1 MKRYSHFLRSGA
13 TVSLS
18 ILYLATS
25 LFSYTFVGAQEVSQ
39 NVQSIDESSSV
50 VETSEIS
57 LEESEVIFSEQVD
70 PHEKTIS
77 EQTEEIFIE
86 EVVEEIFVEAITQTE
101 EETKVEE
108 ISAEV
113 LAPEVFACDETNT
126 PEISFAKTY
135 ADTHVSDVSMESSIL
150 SQLNPIA
157 TDPQDGTLTVSNDL
171 VMSTL
176 TAGWNEITF
185 SVTDSTGCV
194 TTSVISVFVVGDDF
208 APVCQSGFV
217 YAKIT
222 FPETLTASLGT
233 NTSVQSGEWFPVM
246 VDGSTF
252 SESESNITT
261 NPDIAITRVGTT
273 LFVNVAPGVVNASE
287 LADSIANSVDFSG
300 GSVVSAMAFSG
311 DVALIDFQAEECPV
325 DVCTAFGGPSIV
337 SITSTVTI
345 DENTTLT
352 EEEIFALFEIFAED
366 LDGEGLVS
374 ITSNLSSVS
383 FQNEGVYTITIT
395 LTDNEGCVSSQTVT
409 LVALGED
416 DNGGGGGGSR
426 RSGSRQEKPEG
437 EVLGATTCEPY
448 LTTYMQMGEANL
460 KSDVEKLQIFL
471 NEYMGENLKV
481 DGIYGQ
487 ATFDAVKRFQTQEF
501 DEILKPWGIT
511 EATGITR
518 ETTVR
523 RINNIMCPELNIQM
537 PILYCATTGNL
548 IYPDGTIID
557 PNPEYILYNGK
568 SVIRKQVITPE
579 VLSETSAQ
587 EPQDNYSWTPAPV
600 INPETGRKYEK

>member
-1 MKRYSHFLRSGA
+1 MKRYSHFLRSVA
-13 TVSLS
+13 TVSFS

-25 LFSYTFVGAQEVSQ
+25 LFSFSSAQAETVTDSISEIVSEEVSSIELVESTDSQELVNQEEIASLDSEVVFSQQVEVDPLEKTIPEQEEENFLVQDIPEESERIDVKICNETNSPIITIQ
-39 NVQSIDESSSV
+39 NDYV
-50 VETSEIS
+50 EIS
-57 LEESEVIFSEQVD
+57 LADDFTSQIINTVNPTAVD
-70 PHEKTIS
+70 GLGI
-77 EQTEEIFIE
+77 
-86 EVVEEIFVEAITQTE
+86 
-101 EETKVEE
+101 
-108 ISAEV
+108 
-113 LAPEVFACDETNT
+113 DG
-126 PEISFAKTY
+126 
-135 ADTHVSDVSMESSIL
+135 IL
-150 SQLNPIA
+150 SVSNNIDSITLNPGFNQVEFSA
-157 TDPQDGTLTVSNDL
+157 QNSVS
-171 VMSTL
+171 
-176 TAGWNEITF
+176 
-185 SVTDSTGCV
+185 CV
-194 TTSVISVFVVGDDF
+194 TTVTVDVFVISQEQ
-208 APVCQSGFV
+208 PVCQSGFV

-233 NTSVQSGEWFPVM
+233 NASVQSGEWFPVM

-352 EEEIFALFEIFAED
+352 EEEIFALFEIVAED

-409 LVALGED
+409 LVVSGED
-416 DNGGGGGGSR
+416 DNGGGGGGSK

-511 EATGITR
+511 ESTGITR

-548 IYPDGTIID
+548 IYPNGTIID

-568 SVIRKQVITPE
+568 PVIRKQVVTPE

-587 EPQDNYSWTPAPV
+587 ESQDNYSWTPAPV

>member
-1 MKRYSHFLRSGA
+1 MKRYSHFLRSVA
-13 TVSLS
+13 TVSFS

-25 LFSYTFVGAQEVSQ
+25 LFSFSSAQAETVADSISEIVSEEVSSIELVESTDSQELVNQEEIASLDSEVVFSQQVEVDPLEKTIPEQEEENFLVQDIPEESERIDVKICNETNSPIITIQ
-39 NVQSIDESSSV
+39 NDYV
-50 VETSEIS
+50 EIS
-57 LEESEVIFSEQVD
+57 LADDFTSQIINTVNPTAVDGLGIDGILSVSNNIDSITLNPGFNQVEFSAQNSV
-70 PHEKTIS
+70 S
-77 EQTEEIFIE
+77 C
-86 EVVEEIFVEAITQTE
+86 V
-101 EETKVEE
+101 TKVT
-108 ISAEV
+108 V
-113 LAPEVFACDETNT
+113 DVF
-126 PEISFAKTY
+126 
-135 ADTHVSDVSMESSIL
+135 
-150 SQLNPIA
+150 
-157 TDPQDGTLTVSNDL
+157 
-171 VMSTL
+171 
-176 TAGWNEITF
+176 
-185 SVTDSTGCV
+185 
-194 TTSVISVFVVGDDF
+194 VISQEQ
-208 APVCQSGFV
+208 PVCQSGFV

-233 NTSVQSGEWFPVM
+233 NASVQSGEWFPVT

-273 LFVNVAPGVVNASE
+273 LFLNVAPGVVNASE

-352 EEEIFALFEIFAED
+352 EEEIFALFEIVAED

-409 LVALGED
+409 LVVLGED
-416 DNGGGGGGSR
+416 DNGGGGGGSK

-548 IYPDGTIID
+548 IYPNGTIID

-568 SVIRKQVITPE
+568 PVIRKQVITPE
-579 VLSETSAQ
+579 ALSETSAQ

>member
-1 MKRYSHFLRSGA
+1 MKRYSHFLRSVA
-13 TVSLS
+13 TVSFS
-18 ILYLATS
+18 ILYLAIS
-25 LFSYTFVGAQEVSQ
+25 LFSFSSAQAETVTDSISEIVSEEVSSIELVESTDSQELVNQEEIASLDSEVVFSQQVEVDPLEKTIPEQEEENFSVRDIPEESERIDVKICNETNSPIITIQ
-39 NVQSIDESSSV
+39 NDYV
-50 VETSEIS
+50 EIS
-57 LEESEVIFSEQVD
+57 LADDFTSQIINTVNPTAVD
-70 PHEKTIS
+70 GLGI
-77 EQTEEIFIE
+77 
-86 EVVEEIFVEAITQTE
+86 
-101 EETKVEE
+101 
-108 ISAEV
+108 
-113 LAPEVFACDETNT
+113 DG
-126 PEISFAKTY
+126 
-135 ADTHVSDVSMESSIL
+135 IL
-150 SQLNPIA
+150 SVSNNIDSITLNPGFNQVEFSA
-157 TDPQDGTLTVSNDL
+157 QNSVS
-171 VMSTL
+171 
-176 TAGWNEITF
+176 
-185 SVTDSTGCV
+185 CV
-194 TTSVISVFVVGDDF
+194 TTVTVDVFVISQEQ
-208 APVCQSGFV
+208 PVCQSGFV

-233 NTSVQSGEWFPVM
+233 NASVQSGEWFPVM

-273 LFVNVAPGVVNASE
+273 LFVNVAPGVVDASE

-325 DVCTAFGGPSIV
+325 DVCIAFGGPSIV

-352 EEEIFALFEIFAED
+352 EEEIFALFEIVAED

-409 LVALGED
+409 LVVLGED
-416 DNGGGGGGSR
+416 DNGGGGGGSK

-437 EVLGATTCEPY
+437 EVHGATTCEPY

-460 KSDVEKLQIFL
+460 KSHVEKLQIFL

-548 IYPDGTIID
+548 IYPNGTIID

-568 SVIRKQVITPE
+568 PVIRKQVVTPE

-587 EPQDNYSWTPAPV
+587 ESQDNYSWTPAPV